1 MPLWVIGT
9 NLDGT
14 STASHGSS
22 LSSNASGRMNPPVTI
37 TGVAPWAMHK
47 ATPTAATTTTTT
59 TTSTAN
65 TMHQPHVNLPLHT
78 VPPSAIAQA
87 KHGPPVTF
95 PSELNTQRVMLPVP
109 PPSNMHPG
117 GRRAIASTVSE
128 SKQRDAALLA
138 ATRSEDADDDSG
150 DKDDA
155 AAHGYAL
162 LQSYM
167 QKLYPQIFAND
178 GDSASLEAQGKDWCL
193 TQAAATP
200 SLLPNLKFHDLVF
213 GQILGEGAFST
224 VKYARHITKGKA
236 QSEWPE
242 YAVKVIDAK
251 KVVEFQ
257 YSLSVIRE
265 ISVLQL
271 LVHPGISRMIQA
283 FQYHGSAY
291 LILEYASRGD
301 LHTYLL
307 KAGRLLSTRHAL
319 LRFIIGEIASAVH
332 VIHEHGFVYN
342 DLKPENI
349 LITELGHVKVSP
361 VWVWVCVCVCVNTW
375 MMVLMGF

>member
-1 MPLWVIGT
+1 
-9 NLDGT
+9 
-14 STASHGSS
+14 
-22 LSSNASGRMNPPVTI
+22 MNPPVTI

-47 ATPTAATTTTTT
+47 ATPAAATA
-59 TTSTAN
+59 TSSAN
-65 TMHQPHVNLPLHT
+65 TVHQPHASVPLHT

-109 PPSNMHPG
+109 PPSNMHPVG
-117 GRRAIASTVSE
+117 HRAITSTVSE

-138 ATRSEDADDDSG
+138 AARSDNDDNDG

-155 AAHGYAL
+155 AASAAHGFALLHGYML
-162 LQSYM
+162 
-167 QKLYPQIFAND
+167 KLYPQVFAND

-307 KAGRLLSTRHAL
+307 KAGRMLSTRHAL
-319 LRFIIGEIASAVH
+319 LRFILGEIASAVH

-361 VWVWVCVCVCVNTW
+361 VCLCV
-375 MMVLMGF
+375 

>member
-1 MPLWVIGT
+1 MCLTGT
-9 NLDGT
+9 TLDGT
-14 STASHGSS
+14 ATAPHGSS
-22 LSSNASGRMNPPVTI
+22 LSSNPSGRMNPPVTI

-47 ATPTAATTTTTT
+47 ATPSSATTTAVNTTM
-59 TTSTAN
+59 N
-65 TMHQPHVNLPLHT
+65 QPLHA

-109 PPSNMHPG
+109 PPSSMHAG
-117 GRRAIASTVSE
+117 SHRAIASTVSE

-138 ATRSEDADDDSG
+138 ARNEDDDH
-150 DKDDA
+150 DYDNKDDAAAA

-162 LQSYM
+162 LRDYM
-167 QKLYPQIFAND
+167 VKLYPQIFAND

-242 YAVKVIDAK
+242 YAVKIIDAK

-319 LRFIIGEIASAVH
+319 LRFIVGEIASAVH

-349 LITELGHVKVSP
+349 LITELGHVKVRS
-361 VWVWVCVCVCVNTW
+361 VVSRWWWSRLRSTE
-375 MMVLMGF
+375 